1 MIIKSVASVVAMALL
16 LTGCGGSGSGTT
28 GATAVATP
36 TATAAPA
43 PAPTPTPTPTPAPP
57 ATPPSVSAVLNIDL
71 ANLPDYQPAN
81 LLAYYDTTVSALDN
95 TPIDNANS
103 NRIALLGRVLFY
115 DRQLSVN
122 ASISCASCHK
132 QAFGFDDDKRFSTGL
147 SGAAFTSAHAMRLGN
162 IRYWRPGTMFWD
174 RRAASVEAQAI
185 QPIINPIEM
194 GWDAGAGGITALVT
208 RLQTLPYYQELFAF
222 AFGSAVISEARIG
235 QALAQFQRGMISS
248 NSRCDSAYAQVFSP
262 AAANRALNV
271 TLPGFT
277 DAENRGRQLF
287 MTGQGNGGAGCATCH
302 VPPTFALAA
311 NSQSNGLDAGETR
324 IFKSPSLKNVGASRA
339 FMHDGRFATLVEV
352 VEFYNSGIQAGPSLD
367 NRLRVPGGGPQR
379 LGLSAADK
387 AAIVA
392 FMQTLND
399 PVLAADAKFASP
411 FK

>member
-16 LTGCGGSGSGTT
+16 LTGCGGSGSSTT

-36 TATAAPA
+36 TAAPA

-81 LLAYYDTTVSALDN
+81 LPAYYDTTVSALDN

-132 QAFGFDDDKRFSTGL
+132 QAFGFDDDKRFSNGF

-208 RLQTLPYYQELFAF
+208 RLQALPYYQELFAF
-222 AFGSAVISEARIG
+222 AFGSAVINEARIR
-235 QALAQFQRGMISS
+235 QALAQFQRAMISS
-248 NSRCDSAYAQVFSP
+248 NSRWDTAYAQVFSP

-287 MTGQGNGGAGCATCH
+287 MTGQGNGGAGCAACH

-324 IFKSPSLKNVGASRA
+324 IFKSPSLKNVGA
-339 FMHDGRFATLVEV
+339 
-352 VEFYNSGIQAGPSLD
+352 
-367 NRLRVPGGGPQR
+367 
-379 LGLSAADK
+379 
-387 AAIVA
+387 
-392 FMQTLND
+392 
-399 PVLAADAKFASP
+399 
-411 FK
+411 